1 MLSRVESRVYNSIA
15 RSAFSYWC
23 TEHHQIEQQAGLSV
37 SQIAARARKHKAA
50 LERQGK
56 TLDVVFIDHLGLL
69 QQKHNVGI
77 IIVHHDRKAEADDVF
92 DTVSGSLGL
101 SAAADTILVLKRQA
115 GAVTLHIR
123 GRDTEENE
131 TALQFDK
138 TSCRWSI
145 LGAAVEVR
153 RSAERNR
160 ALEALRQAGR
170 PFDVKDIQLAA
181 ELRTRNAADI
191 LLGKMVRDGEIVRAE
206 RGRYALPTT
215 DGQISGQLR
224 GGVFS
229 KVRKDRT
236 DGQITGETPHLK
248 EENEVG
254 NLSTDL
260 SADLSNAADRPNLSN
275 LSDLSGDRR
284 GTRQTQL
291 AMGASLASAMPVA
304 PGKSNGRAP
313 ALGPP
318 GDSLDDFQ

>member
-77 IIVHHDRKAEADDVF
+77 IIVQHDRKAEADNVF
-92 DTVSGSLGL
+92 NTVSGSLGL

-131 TALQFDK
+131 TALQFNK

-160 ALEALRQAGR
+160 VLEALRQAGR

-206 RGRYALPTT
+206 RGRYALPTP
-215 DGQISGQLR
+215 
-224 GGVFS
+224 
-229 KVRKDRT
+229 

-260 SADLSNAADRPNLSN
+260 SADLSNAADRPNLSDV
-275 LSDLSGDRR
+275 SDLSGDRR

-318 GDSLDDFQ
+318 GDSLDDFL